1 MVGAI
6 DLNRPKCVCLRRL
19 GGSGEP
25 PLPYRKSKRAQIVAR
40 LIEAATAE
48 RLHEFAPVLQAF
60 RIDFPVAP
68 REEIVGKRKRARI
81 FVLEH
86 RHGLIGLP
94 LMFRR
99 KDCGSQHIEKSVHL
113 RFHFVSKL
121 PDWMMQPSRKLDRE
135 LMRRCRYQSAC
146 DLRRSWKC
154 ISRHSA
160 GSQFVTEFCRTS
172 SPELCPAINA
182 MVCSALSGG
191 ASQNTGNSPTI
202 ALASLR
208 EAESTSSGKNISR

>member
-1 MVGAI
+1 MVGTARCAVRTPQRGVPTLQQI
-6 DLNRPKCVCLRRL
+6 Q
-19 GGSGEP
+19 S
-25 PLPYRKSKRAQIVAR
+25 AQIVAR

-48 RLHEFAPVLQAF
+48 RLHKFAPVLQAF

-68 REEIVGKRKRARI
+68 CEEIVGKRKRARI

-86 RHGLIGLP
+86 RHGLIGVP

-113 RFHFVSKL
+113 RFHFVAKL

-135 LMRRCRYQSAC
+135 LMRSCRYQRAC

-160 GSQFVTEFCRTS
+160 GSQFVTECWRVVVGVV
-172 SPELCPAINA
+172 PGNQCNGLLC
-182 MVCSALSGG
+182 
-191 ASQNTGNSPTI
+191 
-202 ALASLR
+202 SLR
-208 EAESTSSGKNISR
+208 RRFPKHRQLTHNRPRLFERSRIHIVR